1 MITPQEARQRTRTL
15 VEHYV
20 NECECRDLT
29 DVKHV
34 LTALI
39 SMAAQAIVATNGK
52 AAALQVLVN
61 TLTHAAEHEVLYR
74 MEITAEGDLH
84 IIVDRK
90 H

>member
-1 MITPQEARQRTRTL
+1 VRRSRQCAGTL

-39 SMAAQAIVATNGK
+39 SMTAQAIVATNGK

-61 TLTHAAEHEVLYR
+61 TLTHTAAHEVPYR
-74 MEITAEGDLH
+74 METTAEGGLH
-84 IIVDRK
+84 ITVSRK